1 MSNAFKKA
9 VSAILGLTLCAGMC
23 ACNQTQPGTSA
34 SGEPD
39 ASGAVEASGTDADAV
54 YGGEAV
60 VGITQEPSSS
70 TFMKDS
76 TSSIQRALLI
86 PASPQ
91 TARSQKI
98 LPSILSLSEK
108 VLHSTTVTP
117 LTLTMSFIH

>member
-1 MSNAFKKA
+1 MSKAFKKA

-60 VGITQEPSSS
+60 VGITQEPSS
-70 TFMKDS
+70 FD
-76 TSSIQRALLI
+76 
-86 PASPQ
+86 PH
-91 TARSQKI
+91 TAVAAGDKGNRR
-98 LPSILSLSEK
+98 ERRDG
-108 VLHSTTVTP
+108 TRP
-117 LTLTMSFIH
+117 L